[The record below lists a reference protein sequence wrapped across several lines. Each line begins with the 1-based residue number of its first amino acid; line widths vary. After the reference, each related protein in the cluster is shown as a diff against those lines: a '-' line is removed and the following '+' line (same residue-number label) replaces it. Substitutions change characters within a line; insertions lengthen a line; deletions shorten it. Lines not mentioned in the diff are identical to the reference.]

1 MRQIRKG
8 SPNRQQITPR
18 SARIPDLDS
27 SSSSVSA
34 RAVGT
39 DPHKSKKKSMTTHA
53 TASCVFGVVGPLNQS
68 YSGGSGMGDM
78 G

>member
-18 SARIPDLDS
+18 SARISYLDS

-34 RAVGT
+34 LAVGK

>member
-1 MRQIRKG
+1 M
-8 SPNRQQITPR
+8 
-18 SARIPDLDS
+18 
-27 SSSSVSA
+27 
-34 RAVGT
+34 AVGK

-68 YSGGSGMGDM
+68 YSGGSGTGDM

>member
-1 MRQIRKG
+1 MMQIRKG
-8 SPNRQQITPR
+8 SPSRQQITQR
-18 SARIPDLDS
+18 NARISDLCS

-34 RAVGT
+34 IAVGK

-68 YSGGSGMGDM
+68 YSGGSGTGDM